1 VSSEYKVRFQAFKGI
16 LTFNLARCPDFYDEI
31 KIKLPAN
38 LKDCHHLLFTFYH
51 VSCQRKVE
59 QTAVETIVGYSVSI
73 INYKIN

>member
-1 VSSEYKVRFQAFKGI
+1 MLFPLVF
-16 LTFNLARCPDFYDEI
+16 RCPDFYDEV

-59 QTAVETIVGYSVSI
+59 QTAVETVVGYSV
-73 INYKIN
+73 NKNTCNKF

>member
-1 VSSEYKVRFQAFKGI
+1 MKLIR
-16 LTFNLARCPDFYDEI
+16 TFTLARCPDFYDEI

-73 INYKIN
+73 VCLNNLTDKIRYFFRN

>member
-1 VSSEYKVRFQAFKGI
+1 MLFL
-16 LTFNLARCPDFYDEI
+16 LTFRCPDFYDEV

-59 QTAVETIVGYSVSI
+59 QTAVETVVGYSVKKTQTKN
-73 INYKIN
+73 INNSRFH